1 MTDVP
6 EMSEQQYEQYRSME
20 AKQEEVKVKTRFEV
34 DCLLMS
40 VAATNPELSPGLCRR
55 LVVDALRTELARI
68 QEWSTW
74 DIPIICRHV
83 EIWPSLNPDPDCP
96 RCGGTGYASVK
107 IPEAN
112 VDQVGRCHC
121 NVERLNDRR

>member
-6 EMSEQQYEQYRSME
+6 EMSEQQYYEKYRLMD
-20 AKQEEVKVKTRFEV
+20 AKQEEVKAKTRFEV

-74 DIPIICRHV
+74 DAPIIPSHV
-83 EIWPSLNPDPDCP
+83 EIRHPDPDCP
-96 RCGGTGYASVK
+96 RCGGTGWASVK
-107 IPEAN
+107 IPEEG

-121 NVERLNDRR
+121 NVVRLNDGAH